1 MINLL
6 SKALLVISIIWAL
19 TKSGASSIANAEW
32 ILSDELI
39 INGYITEPFIKV
51 I

>member
-1 MINLL
+1 MNFI
-6 SKALLVISIIWAL
+6 SKALFVISIIWAL
-19 TKSGASSIANAEW
+19 TKCGSSSIANAEW